1 MHTYF
6 RAIGF
11 SNIKKGKEM
20 DNLFGDVITNYNFK
34 SEIYLKKNEKFV
46 EVSKVFSKNFGITI
60 RGYYDNKNFF
70 HIEHY
75 FPFVVNDEVSMK
87 EEVYFTKKIDNAA
100 YSCICDDMRLGVA
113 LIFYLQNMADFMSNY
128 DSNKC
133 ETIAFPIALSG
144 LCDSGKILLP
154 VQKNESEIAKSDKR
168 KKIKNKLLNEAKKGN
183 QEAIDKMV
191 LNEIDTFEKI
201 SKRTKVEDIYTIVES
216 SFYPYGS
223 EQDKYTMLGTI
234 LNFQIEVNSLS
245 GEEIY
250 ILLVECN
257 DVIIKVSVNKNDLL
271 GIPMV
276 GARFK
281 GSIWLQGCVEFDDF

>member
-11 SNIKKGKEM
+11 SNIEKGKEM
-20 DNLFGDVITNYNFK
+20 DNLFGEVITNYNFK
-34 SEIYLKKNEKFV
+34 SERYFNKNEKFV
-46 EVSKVFSKNFGITI
+46 EVSKVFSKDLGITI

-100 YSCICDDMRLGVA
+100 YSCMCDDMRLGVA
-113 LIFYLQNMADFMSNY
+113 LIFYLQNMADFLCIY
-128 DSNKC
+128 DSNKS

-144 LCDSGKILLP
+144 LCNNGKILLP
-154 VQKNESEIAKSDKR
+154 VQKKESATAKDNNR
-168 KKIKNKLLNEAKKGN
+168 KKIKDNLLNEAKKGN
-183 QEAIDKMV
+183 QEAIDKIA
-191 LNEIDTFEKI
+191 LHEIDTFEKI
-201 SKRTKVEDIYTIVES
+201 SKRTKEEDIYTIVEN
-216 SFYPYGS
+216 SFYPYGP
-223 EQDKYTMLGTI
+223 EQDKYTILGNI
-234 LNFQIEVNSLS
+234 LNFKTEVNSLS

-257 DVIIKVSVNKNDLL
+257 DVIIKVSINKNDLL
-271 GIPMV
+271 GMPMV

-281 GSIWLQGCVEFDDF
+281 GNIWLQGYVEFDGF